1 MSSKFLLLVFV
12 PVLAVSTASA
22 ALVGNAPGTQQ
33 LVYQVQHSKYGNI
46 GTYTNTIEHQGDMTN
61 VTTNAKLSVSVL
73 GVNFYR
79 QDISRRETWR
89 GNRIVDFHGVTT
101 ENGKRV
107 ELNGKAEGDQ
117 FAMMTPN
124 GMTNAPADVRF
135 ANPWSREAVDGD
147 MMFTPDRGRLEMVTM
162 GSKEQATLN
171 IGRRQVRTE
180 HIQILRGGG
189 PGLYDVWL
197 DEKGISVQFSIV
209 GNDTITFTLAG

>member
-1 MSSKFLLLVFV
+1 MLSKFLLLVFV
-12 PVLAVSTASA
+12 PILAGSAASA
-22 ALVGNAPGTQQ
+22 ALVDNAPGTQQ
-33 LVYQVQHSKYGNI
+33 LVYRVQHSKYGNI

-89 GNRIVDFHGVTT
+89 GNRIVDFHGITT
-101 ENGKRV
+101 ENGKTV

-124 GMTNAPADVRF
+124 GTTNAPADVRL
-135 ANPWSREAVDGD
+135 ANPWSREAIDGD

-162 GSKEQATLN
+162 GREEQTTLN

-180 HIQILRGGG
+180 HFQVLRGGG
-189 PGLYDVWL
+189 PGRYDVWL
-197 DEKGISVQFSIV
+197 DEKGIPVQFSIV
-209 GNDTITFTLAG
+209 GDGTITFTLAG